1 MIRKKKED
9 NKIRN
14 INEQR
19 KRNINEQRKRNINV
33 LFERRFFIC
42 QSCPYFNHFNERCTV
57 CGCYMRAKVKVP
69 MATCPMNKW

>member
-19 KRNINEQRKRNINV
+19 IRNINV